1 MTGMRRVLVACAV
14 AVVPA
19 GACTEAPSD
28 EPTSGGS
35 GSLTSTSGDTTSA
48 PDETAAPDGRP
59 RVIDLGQDVLV
70 LREGE
75 SVVLTAVVA
84 DDDDDVVMGELLG
97 PGQPASYGAFVAH
110 EGDRWRAT
118 VAWDEVDMRQPLS
131 FSQQVEL
138 PFTARFVDALG
149 HEAEATI
156 TLRAVCSGLID
167 TACEGMCVDVQ
178 VDPEHCGGCG
188 QVCRGSAC
196 EGSQCL
202 P

>member
-1 MTGMRRVLVACAV
+1 MMTMRWILVACAV
-14 AVVPA
+14 SA
-19 GACTEAPSD
+19 GPMACNEAPPEESA
-28 EPTSGGS
+28 S
-35 GSLTSTSGDTTSA
+35 GSSGATAGTSGDGPPA

-97 PGQPASYGAFVAH
+97 PGQPASYGSFAAH
-110 EGDRWRAT
+110 EGDRWRVT
-118 VAWDEVDMRQPLS
+118 VSWDEVDMREPLS

-138 PFTARFVDALG
+138 PFTARFVDAQG

-167 TACEGMCVDVQ
+167 TACEGRCVDVQ

-188 QVCRGSAC
+188 EVCRGSGC